1 MKRLLGKA
9 TGVTTVA
16 IVGDQESQLA
26 KMATVSIQ
34 AKNSSVVNN
43 QRFVNSQFSA
53 MFVLDILTTE
63 LLKDDRYNQRMNKT
77 IQLVLTRKY
86 KWLEQSSPCTS
97 VVTTSY

>member
-1 MKRLLGKA
+1 M
-9 TGVTTVA
+9 A

-86 KWLEQSSPCTS
+86 K
-97 VVTTSY
+97 